1 MLAKKLRVLGKEV
14 RFLTKKRQLFSQ
26 GLFMIFFV
34 EQYPN
39 RHFHQISFHIPLAI
53 SKRAV
58 HRHQVKRIL
67 IAAFEQSVQKL
78 GAGPQ
83 FYKCFVSL
91 NKHRLEPLIALV
103 QQKSTV
109 QLKDYLT
116 KQRESVFSSFFL
128 SSHEK
133 KHSWTSRKY
142 SNSRNSSQRRTG
154 N

>member
-1 MLAKKLRVLGKEV
+1 MLAKKLRVSGKEV

-39 RHFHQISFHIPLAI
+39 RHFHLAI

-103 QQKSTV
+103 QQKSTA

-133 KHSWTSRKY
+133 NHSWTSRKY
-142 SNSRNSSQRRTG
+142 SHSRNSSQRRAG